1 MWEACAWLQSDWP
14 LLGAG
19 VSAGAELDVEAIAGG
34 VADKDAQQS
43 ALADAAF
50 AAVTTEYLALE
61 AAICNPSLRTGPYV
75 QPWLAR

>member
-1 MWEACAWLQSDWP
+1 M
-14 LLGAG
+14 
-19 VSAGAELDVEAIAGG
+19 EAIAGG
-34 VADKDAQQS
+34 VAEKEAQQS

-61 AAICNPSLRTGPYV
+61 AAICNPALRTGPYV